1 MREAGVSRRDTGGRT
16 YSATLPAPV
25 PINNFWSFMVYDNQT
40 RSKLE
45 TDQRTAGIDSNSLD
59 LVPNNDGS
67 YTIWSV
73 PKRRKAAKATGSKRG
88 PARAGTRSCGS
99 MAHGSSGSTR
109 PGSQVIYSPSSDVGH
124 IRSRPAAAQ
133 ST

>member
-1 MREAGVSRRDTGGRT
+1 
-16 YSATLPAPV
+16 
-25 PINNFWSFMVYDNQT
+25 MVYNKEI

-45 TDQRTAGIDSNSLD
+45 TDQRTAGIDSNSPD
-59 LVPNNDGS
+59 LVPNNDGA

-99 MAHGSSGSTR
+99 MAHWSQGSTR
-109 PGSQVIYSPSSDVGH
+109 PGNQVIYSPSSDVGH